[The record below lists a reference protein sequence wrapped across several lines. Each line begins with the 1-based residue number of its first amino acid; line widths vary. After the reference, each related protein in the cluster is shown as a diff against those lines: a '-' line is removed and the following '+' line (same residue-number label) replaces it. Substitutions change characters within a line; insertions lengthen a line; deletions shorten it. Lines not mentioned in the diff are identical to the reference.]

1 MAQLIMD
8 DSEKVYFNLALD
20 LVPFF
25 NIFREDMEENINR
38 LAQDLEKCC
47 VDNPDVEVIHTG
59 SGFEGLSLP
68 HLEGRATWNT
78 DADHMIIRTNLKV
91 HKGMKLEERDV
102 QEGVNIEKESS
113 GSSDRSEGP
122 TMVADMNVEENPLC
136 TFDAVHPGYV
146 HVSNK
151 KLFPSIDSAFI
162 REHCLQNTKFIESSQ
177 KLIRLSHALLMAADK
192 GSITGP
198 SYSLPY
204 TGGSFNVNRDFV
216 YGLKCES
223 WPSQAGEWIHR
234 DRPHCWPSSEL
245 ISAISAKG
253 CHLVPVG
260 SHTSS
265 LREFEWRFSFSVAEM
280 MLARSLTENQKL
292 AYSVLKALIKSEI
305 KLRDIDVFASYHLKT
320 CLFWFLEKKGIESWG
335 KQSLG
340 ANILELLDFIISFY
354 ANGSVPN
361 YFIPKN
367 NMIDHRSSEEILNTC
382 HALRDIRATV
392 TQSLCRYIEAN
403 QALPVLFDTSLSHQ
417 LQENPEKFIQN
428 CKYNFLVMALA
439 YTLKKMK
446 ILKSNQLG
454 NAGSL
459 VDKARLL
466 HEAALEENS
475 QEYAKLLSAL
485 SEVSP
490 PATESPTSKMV
501 LSLLEENLA
510 ADQLKV
516 TESSAV
522 ALAVFNVFLT
532 LHPSTLSEPGFEK
545 NSLEFH
551 DYLTNPAILDA
562 LFWAARIHEKYC
574 DAIYDFVVKKWV
586 NGPKFYTE
594 DHDAKK
600 FLKLLMVVLGKPTK
614 QAAAVTGSLVK
625 RTIEGERF
633 MLMRFLADYLL
644 HVHLESAYVAFQAVA
659 YLMNKSVLSEIYL
672 TINWSGYKQSR
683 LRAIELV
690 LSKQELQAQLSE
702 EEFAKL
708 IGIQHEL
715 VN

>member
-1 MAQLIMD
+1 MD

-25 NIFREDMEENINR
+25 NIFREDMEENINE

-47 VDNPDVEVIHTG
+47 LENPDVEVIHTG

-68 HLEGRATWNT
+68 HLEERQAWNT
-78 DADHMIIRTNLKV
+78 DADHMIIRTNIKV
-91 HKGMKLEERDV
+91 HEGMKLEERDV
-102 QEGVNIEKESS
+102 KKSVTDEQESS
-113 GSSDRSEGP
+113 GSSERSEGP
-122 TMVADMNVEENPLC
+122 SLAANMDAADNTLY
-136 TFDAVHPGYV
+136 TFDATHSGYV

-151 KLFPSIDSAFI
+151 KFFPPIDLDFI
-162 REHCLQNTKFIESSQ
+162 QEHCLQNAKFIESSQ
-177 KLIRLSHALLMAADK
+177 KLIRLSHALLMATGD

-204 TGGSFNVNRDFV
+204 TGGSFIVNRDFV

-223 WPSQAGEWIHR
+223 WPSQAEEWIHR

-245 ISAISAKG
+245 ISATSAQG

-260 SHTSS
+260 SHTSN
-265 LREFEWRFSFSVAEM
+265 LREFEWRFSFSVAEI

-292 AYSVLKALIKSEI
+292 AYSVLKALIKSEM

-320 CLFWFLEKKGIESWG
+320 CLFWFLEKKGIDSWG

-340 ANILELLDFIISFY
+340 TNILELLDFIISFY
-354 ANGSVPN
+354 ANGSVPS
-361 YFIPKN
+361 YFISKN
-367 NMIDHRSSEEILNTC
+367 NMIDHRSSEDILNAC
-382 HALRDIRATV
+382 HALRDIRVSV

-403 QALPVLFDTSLSHQ
+403 QALPVFFDTSLSHQ
-417 LQENPEKFIQN
+417 LKENPEKFVQN

-439 YTLKKMK
+439 YTLKDMK
-446 ILKSNQLG
+446 ILNSSKVG

-459 VDKARLL
+459 VNKARLL
-466 HEAALEENS
+466 HEAVLKENS
-475 QEYAKLLSAL
+475 AQEYAKLLSAL

-490 PATESPTSKMV
+490 HDAESPTSNMV
-501 LSLLEENLA
+501 LSMLEEYLA

-522 ALAVFNVFLT
+522 ALAVFNAFLT
-532 LHPSTLSEPGFEK
+532 FHPSTLSEPGFEK

-551 DYLTNPAILDA
+551 EYLTNPAMKDA

-594 DHDAKK
+594 DDDAKK

-614 QAAAVTGSLVK
+614 QATAVTGSLAK
-625 RTIEGERF
+625 RTMEGQRF
-633 MLMRFLADYLL
+633 LLMRFLADYLL

-659 YLMNKSVLSEIYL
+659 YLMDKTVLSEIYL
-672 TINWSGYKQSR
+672 TINWSGYKQSK

-690 LSKQELQAQLSE
+690 LSRQELQAQLSE
-702 EEFAKL
+702 EQFTRL
-708 IGIQHEL
+708 IEMQHEL